1 MVNEA
6 QFFNAY
12 MRVFHDVL
20 RRGEADNLLI
30 LLDFLQHDPRVTDV
44 RHQAYMLAT
53 VRAECGR
60 AWLPCEEIGEP
71 EYFRKYAAETKIGKR
86 LGNREPGDETKY
98 KGRGYV
104 QLTGRANYRKMSA
117 VIGLDLLTN
126 PSVAKEPTVAYHIM
140 SIGMTDG
147 LFTGKKLA
155 DYINGERRDYTHARR
170 IINGLDRAEEI
181 AADAARFQLV
191 LNGEEELLIS

>member
-12 MRVFHDVL
+12 MRVFRAVVRQGDY
-20 RRGEADNLLI
+20 ENLVI
-30 LLDFLQHDPRVTDV
+30 LLDFLQRDHRAADI

-60 AWLPCEEIGEP
+60 DWAPKEEIGEP
-71 EYFRKYAAETKIGKR
+71 EYFVKYAAGTKIGKR
-86 LGNREPGDETKY
+86 LGNKDPGDETKY

-104 QLTGRANYRKMSA
+104 QLTGRGNYRKMSA

-126 PSVAKEPTVAYHIM
+126 PSLAKEASIAYHIM

-155 DYINGERRDYTHARR
+155 DYINAEKRDYVQARR

-191 LNGEEELLIS
+191 LSGEEELLIS